1 MDKRKVIKKK
11 LVLKKSIRSFI
22 SRVLVTIAI
31 FLFGMILVKS
41 DVSFKNK
48 ILDNVYNKQF
58 KFVQLGEIYQKYFGN
73 ILSID
78 KVLVDEKPVFQEKL
92 SYLKSSKYKDGVKL
106 TVDENYMVP
115 ILESGIV
122 IFLGEKKGY
131 GNTVVVEQVDG
142 IDVYYSN
149 VSVSNIKLYDY
160 VEKGSLIGEVIDT
173 NLYLAFQKEG
183 NFVDYKE
190 YIK

>member
-92 SYLKSSKYKDGVKL
+92 SYLKSSKYKDGVKP

-122 IFLGEKKGY
+122 IFLGEKEGY

-160 VEKGSLIGEVIDT
+160 VEKGELLGEAQDKK
-173 NLYLAFQKEG
+173 LYLLFQKDG
-183 NFVDYKE
+183 KFLDYKE
-190 YIK
+190 YI